1 MKAPA
6 ITLRLRPA
14 GRGNWSTLV
23 VTFDGRRAQEL
34 ASQLVGADLLGLRP
48 RARVV
53 VGGAPWRVVEVVENR
68 AA

>member
-1 MKAPA
+1 M
-6 ITLRLRPA
+6 
-14 GRGNWSTLV
+14 
-23 VTFDGRRAQEL
+23 
-34 ASQLVGADLLGLRP
+34 VGADLLGLRP